1 MRVPILA
8 ALLSAAMAANAAAGE
23 TIAVDPAAR
32 SGLAVTVY
40 GDGFAFVR
48 DTRAV
53 DLPKGPARLTF
64 SAVSREMVAA
74 SPWLEAGKGVRVIT
88 LDQDFDV
95 LTPDAL
101 LRRAVGGPVLVIRS
115 HPQTGEDQAEPAT
128 LLAVEQGVVV
138 RYRDR
143 IETVPPGRLAFPT
156 LPDGL
161 SPAPTLSANV
171 ESAAAARQPLT
182 LSYLTGGLGW
192 SADYVVTL
200 DEGSRLAHLA
210 GRASVTNTTG
220 SALTGASVGL
230 IAGRV
235 NRVAAP
241 APSPRAMRAE
251 MMAAPADGAPPERE
265 AVADLHLYRLAGT
278 VNLDDRQTR
287 QFPLLDIADLT
298 VVRSYVSEGGGVWH
312 PLRGVE
318 PAVTHPRVRLAV
330 TVPVGEGAQPFPA
343 GAARIFS
350 RDGKGELRLIGEDRV
365 PATPAG
371 GRIELE
377 PGDAF
382 DITVRRRQTDFL
394 AAREPNAYTEAAW
407 QISVDNAKDETVDV
421 RVIERLAGDWK
432 VLSETAPHMKEA
444 ADRIAWTVSVP
455 ARGKADLAY
464 RVRLQR

>member
-1 MRVPILA
+1 MRAPLVASVLIVA
-8 ALLSAAMAANAAAGE
+8 MTATEASAE
-23 TIAVDPAAR
+23 TIAVEPAAR

-48 DTRAV
+48 DTRDV
-53 DLPKGPARLTF
+53 ELPKGPARLAF
-64 SAVSREMVAA
+64 QDVSREMVTA
-74 SPWLEAGKGVRVIT
+74 SAWLEAGKGVRIVS
-88 LDQDFDV
+88 LDLDFDL

-101 LRRAVGGPVLVIRS
+101 LRRAVGQPVLVIRS

-143 IETVPPGRLAFPT
+143 IETAPPGRLAFPT

-161 SPAPTLSANV
+161 AAVPTLSASV
-171 ESAAAARQPLT
+171 DSAAPARQPLT

-192 SADYVVTL
+192 SADYVLTV
-200 DEGSRLAHLA
+200 DERSRLARLA
-210 GRASVTNTTG
+210 GWASITNTTG
-220 SALTGASVGL
+220 TAFAGASVGL

-235 NRVAAP
+235 NRVAP
-241 APSPRAMRAE
+241 PPSQPRAMRAE
-251 MMAAPADGAPPERE
+251 MMAAPADGGPPERE

-278 VNLDDRQTR
+278 VNLDDRRTR
-287 QFPLLDIADLT
+287 QFTLFDIADLT
-298 VVRSYVSEGGGVWH
+298 VARSYVSEGGGAWQ

-318 PAVTHPRVRLAV
+318 PAATHPRVRLTV
-330 TVPVGEGAQPFPA
+330 TVPMGEGAQPLPA
-343 GAARIFS
+343 GAVRIFS
-350 RDGKGELRLIGEDRV
+350 RDSKGELRLIGEDRV

-394 AAREPNAYTEAAW
+394 ASREPNAYTEAAW
-407 QISVDNAKDETVDV
+407 LIVAENAKDETVDV

-444 ADRIAWTVSVP
+444 ADRIAWTLSVP
-455 ARGKADLAY
+455 ARGKAEVAY
-464 RVRLQR
+464 RVRTQR